1 MRRRHFFASALMLVG
16 SLAAGACSDSP
27 TRPIAAPFA
36 HDSGSGSD
44 GDGYYGGDETV
55 NVLRRTTPLATDEVV
70 TRVVGRAGGTIVLP
84 RAGLTLEIPADALRK
99 NTAIT
104 VTAPAGDLVGYHFA
118 PHGLQF
124 RKPVIA
130 TQQLDDSQMKLLTES
145 RYPAAA
151 YFEGRLERRVEAKEL
166 IYLNVWGPLNVA
178 CFDIDHFSGYVI
190 ATD

>member
-1 MRRRHFFASALMLVG
+1 MRRRPFFASALILLG
-16 SLAAGACSDSP
+16 SLAAGACADSP
-27 TRPIAAPFA
+27 TPPITAPSA
-36 HDSGSGSD
+36 QDSGSGSD
-44 GDGYYGGDETV
+44 GYYGSDGTV
-55 NVLRRTTPLATDEVV
+55 NVLRRTTPLATDEIV
-70 TRVVGRAGGTIVLP
+70 TQVVGRAGGTIVLP

-104 VTAPAGDLVGYHFA
+104 VTAPAGDLVGYQFG
-118 PHGLQF
+118 PHGLRF

-130 TQQLDDSQMKLLTES
+130 TQQLDDSQMKLLAES
-145 RYPAAA
+145 RYPVAA
-151 YFEGRLERRVEAKEL
+151 YFEGRLEPRVEAEEL